1 MISPGYGQSA
11 RAMLF
16 KSVPTGERFS
26 QKRWILRLT
35 WNQWHNDF
43 GTLRG
48 NLINLLIISDKIRY
62 KRSSTAPVRIDNSF
76 HDLLHPL
83 PPFLF
88 QNRTIFPTFRVIL
101 DPLEAGGQSIHGAL
115 HFFLQKIER
124 SFHVS
129 INSRSTNRDLA
140 QGSFPS
146 GWSETRDTLSR
157 YGQRENEN
165 EGTRLHTTT
174 RLAIDFWLPNK
185 SVHRFQR
192 STELDR
198 ILRCRSRGGLR
209 KRSRGSLDRLIT
221 LLLTTWLAISLSAE
235 LIVPR
240 SWLLPREVN
249 WKSFRVNWK

>member
-88 QNRTIFPTFRVIL
+88 QNRTIFPTFRMIL

-115 HFFLQKIER
+115 HFFCRR
-124 SFHVS
+124 SNDLSMFRLILDPRTV
-129 INSRSTNRDLA
+129 ISRKDRFQA
-140 QGSFPS
+140 VGRKQ
-146 GWSETRDTLSR
+146 EIRYRDT
-157 YGQRENEN
+157 GNEKMKMREQDC
-165 EGTRLHTTT
+165 TPR
-174 RLAIDFWLPNK
+174 
-185 SVHRFQR
+185 
-192 STELDR
+192 
-198 ILRCRSRGGLR
+198 RG
-209 KRSRGSLDRLIT
+209 
-221 LLLTTWLAISLSAE
+221 W
-235 LIVPR
+235 P
-240 SWLLPREVN
+240 
-249 WKSFRVNWK
+249 

>member
-185 SVHRFQR
+185 FCPPVSTKHGAR
-192 STELDR
+192 SNSAVQKSRRTEE
-198 ILRCRSRGGLR
+198 
-209 KRSRGSLDRLIT
+209 T
-221 LLLTTWLAISLSAE
+221 FPWLARPIDYA
-235 LIVPR
+235 LIDYVTR
-240 SWLLPREVN
+240 DFVVGGINRAS
-249 WKSFRVNWK
+249 